1 MIRKWSRTRVD
12 IFFCNGPDSEYFRL
26 YHFVATLPLQCEGS
40 HRQNIN
46 EWAWLCSNKTWFTK
60 SGGGS
65 DLACGPQLANSWPS
79 SMTDCKDVPNSSPL
93 PVPIPFLC
101 MFVSP
106 SPLNSELS
114 HAICF
119 ESIGCCVTQAKT
131 WETLV
136 LWGMPLL
143 CCFCY
148 LEKVP
153 RLSCPRKRD
162 TWRRV
167 QSPWLSQLWPLQIG
181 WESADPQ
188 TYGLAQSKW
197 IELPAKHTRHTINKC
212 LLLCATKMWSSSMN
226 KLI

>member
-1 MIRKWSRTRVD
+1 MKR
-12 IFFCNGPDSEYFRL
+12 E
-26 YHFVATLPLQCEGS
+26 
-40 HRQNIN
+40 
-46 EWAWLCSNKTWFTK
+46 AWLCSNKTWFTK

-119 ESIGCCVTQAKT
+119 ESIRCCVTQVKT

-153 RLSCPRKRD
+153 RLSCPRKRHVEESPVSMVVSVVATPD
-162 TWRRV
+162 WLRV
-167 QSPWLSQLWPLQIG
+167 SWPSDLWASPVKVNRAASK
-181 WESADPQ
+181 AHQ
-188 TYGLAQSKW
+188 THNQ
-197 IELPAKHTRHTINKC
+197 
-212 LLLCATKMWSSSMN
+212 
-226 KLI
+226 